1 MKKNKIIKDY
11 ILKKEIMK
19 IMKKIIIM
27 NMEHIS
33 NIKNYIIN
41 YMKLP
46 KKEIKKK
53 RIQIKKIN
61 YIKIIMY

>member
-1 MKKNKIIKDY
+1 MKKKKIIKDY

-19 IMKKIIIM
+19 ILKKIIIM

-53 RIQIKKIN
+53 KIQIKKISH
-61 YIKIIMY
+61 IKIIMY